1 MLSVMHMESSAVGRH
16 PRAGARGSVADQLG
30 ALLLVGAAV
39 VVGWTL
45 LAAAPSADDA
55 ALLVLVAVGVV
66 MATGLLS
73 GLVDRRSNRT
83 LGVVIAAVNGMVSLG
98 IVFAGTLSPGFAFF
112 YLWATP
118 YAFVVLS
125 ARQAALHAVWAI
137 AGLGAALLVLGDG
150 GLDYWVF
157 ASASIVVVGLL
168 SRYLA
173 TLAHTSD
180 RRFRLGFEQTS
191 VPSAL
196 VACDGAF
203 ADVNGAMERMLGLP
217 AAELTRTRVTDI
229 TVPGHRPR
237 VLAALQGG
245 GEQSL
250 GAPLEAT
257 LRTFSGDEVLGCLTI
272 APIDDRGAC
281 FHLQVEDVTEQRRA
295 EQQRA
300 AVARDNALILDCAGD
315 GIFRMDA
322 AGRIVYAN
330 PAAGELLGRP
340 LDQLIGAD
348 AHDLVHHSRADGSP
362 YPVLASPIHAAARDG
377 QVSRVSDEV
386 FWRADGTSFAVDYT
400 SAPIREDGRVT
411 GAVCVFADIT
421 DRALAELE
429 ARQQGHWRARIE
441 EALTEG
447 RFLVYSQPILDL
459 AAGEVAGEE
468 LLIRMRG
475 ETLTDVIAPSHFLP
489 EAERHGLMTG
499 IDQWMIGQGLGMAAR
514 GRKVAVNISAQ
525 SLGSPGLVTEIADG
539 IAAFGVDPADLCFE
553 ITETSAVH
561 HMDEA
566 QAFARAI
573 RDLGCS
579 LALDDFGTGFGS
591 FNYLKSLP
599 AQFLKIDIEFVR
611 DLVNSESDQ
620 RIVQTIVRMARDF
633 GQQTIAEGVEDEATL
648 VLLRSYGVD
657 FAQGYFIGRPL
668 PAYRGIV

>member
-1 MLSVMHMESSAVGRH
+1 MVGPMLVESGAIQRQARPRVG
-16 PRAGARGSVADQLG
+16 GSVADQIG
-30 ALLLVGAAV
+30 VLLLVGAAV
-39 VVGWTL
+39 VLGWIVLFPSPSSDDAGL
-45 LAAAPSADDA
+45 LA
-55 ALLVLVAVGVV
+55 LLAVGVV
-66 MATGLLS
+66 IGVGLLG
-73 GLVDRRSNRT
+73 GLVDRTSART
-83 LGVVIAAVNGMVSLG
+83 LGLTIAAVNGLVSLG
-98 IVFAGTLSPGFAFF
+98 IVFAGTLNPGFAFF

-125 ARQAALHAVWAI
+125 ARQAALQTLWAM
-137 AGLGAALLVLGDG
+137 AGLGAALHVLGAG
-150 GLDYWVF
+150 GLDYWFF
-157 ASASIVVVGLL
+157 ASASVVVVGLL
-168 SRYLA
+168 SRRLTMLA
-173 TLAHTSD
+173 RASD

-196 VACDGAF
+196 VGGDGAF
-203 ADVNGAMERMLGLP
+203 AEVNGAMERMLGLP
-217 AAELTRTRVTDI
+217 AAELMRTRVTDV
-229 TVPGHRPR
+229 TVPAHRPR
-237 VLAALQGG
+237 VMAALRRGVTD
-245 GEQSL
+245 
-250 GAPLEAT
+250 PLEAT
-257 LRTFSGDEVLGCLTI
+257 LRTFTGDEVLGCLTV
-272 APIDDRGAC
+272 APIDDQDAC

-295 EQQRA
+295 EEQRA

-315 GIFRMDA
+315 GIFRMDRD
-322 AGRIVYAN
+322 GRIVYAN
-330 PAAGELLGRP
+330 PAAGELLGRSHER
-340 LDQLIGAD
+340 LIGAD
-348 AHDLVHHSRADGSP
+348 AHDLLHHSHADGTP
-362 YPVLASPIHAAARDG
+362 YPVASSPIHAAACSG

-386 FWRADGTSFAVDYT
+386 FWRADGTSFPVDYT

-421 DRALAELE
+421 DRARAELE
-429 ARQQGHWRARIE
+429 ARQEGQWRARIE
-441 EALTEG
+441 QALADD

-475 ETLTDVIAPSHFLP
+475 RTPADVIAPSQFLP

-514 GRKVAVNISAQ
+514 GRRVAVNISAQ
-525 SLGSPGLVTEIADG
+525 SLASPGLVADIAEG
-539 IAAFGVDPADLCFE
+539 LRTFGVDPADVCFE

-561 HMDEA
+561 HMDAA

-591 FNYLKSLP
+591 FNYLKNLP

-611 DLVNSESDQ
+611 DVVNSESDQ

-648 VLLRSYGVD
+648 ALLRSYGVD